1 MKRLLCVLLIA
12 VVFLTACDPDKKMP
26 VEETE
31 ETEKVLAEYKKITA
45 DEAKELIDSNGS
57 VVILDVRELFE
68 YEQSHLIDAIL
79 IPVDELSERVE
90 TELLDKNEIILVYCR
105 SGGRSARAAQLI
117 ADMGYTNVYDFG
129 GILDWKYETA
139 KVE

>member
-90 TELLDKNEIILVYCR
+90 TELLDKNAIILVYCR